1 MCVYNVSGRKIL
13 KIGQNFS
20 IIGNKQLF
28 INTLSPVLTTKS
40 CCKGKFF
47 FSKKQVMAQV
57 FSKKENDYFHRH
69 VQRMDTVTKKVFYD
83 KLKLVYAELLKCNK
97 TEENL

>member
-1 MCVYNVSGRKIL
+1 
-13 KIGQNFS
+13 
-20 IIGNKQLF
+20 
-28 INTLSPVLTTKS
+28 
-40 CCKGKFF
+40 
-47 FSKKQVMAQV
+47 MAQV